1 MQQRGINDLNRMWRN
16 ALPGPLRILVDNR
29 AEDPVLCLAAG
40 LTTAATASDAAFQ
53 PSAAFTGERAGYY
66 FSMGPSGSPPPPPSF
81 PGARAC
87 PQDADQHATPGCC
100 SEGPR
105 TQLLVEGTSS
115 LYLV

>member
-66 FSMGPSGSPPPPPSF
+66 FSMGPSGSPPPPPPPF
-81 PGARAC
+81 LARA
-87 PQDADQHATPGCC
+87 PAHRMLINTQPLAVVPRGPGR
-100 SEGPR
+100 S
-105 TQLLVEGTSS
+105 
-115 LYLV
+115 Y